1 MRNPCPSTRHP
12 PPLRVSNPLTP
23 RIPAPLF
30 LRICVSGL
38 GGEQAYKLCCI
49 NGPTAEQKEK
59 MQRLQLAC
67 LVSPP
72 PHPPFPPSRCVLE
85 NAYAWLS
92 AGRV

>member
-12 PPLRVSNPLTP
+12 LPLRVSNPLTP

-49 NGPTAEQKEK
+49 NGQTAEQKEK

-72 PHPPFPPSRCVLE
+72 PNPPFPPSRCVLE